1 MSLKKFKFLRFNF
14 GSLTNLPRS
23 LSLRR
28 SSSSATEGRK
38 RGRGREPEC
47 LSVHNETM
55 DDLETVPRSPGYA
68 RSDEMYTHMGT
79 MPRCNSNRAKK
90 LGKAPPNGQNQG
102 NVRQNPLPPLP
113 SDSGEQPPQP
123 PSQQT
128 APAQPDT
135 HPRVGSPAQPSSP
148 NPPKHTPTQPVG
160 PPNQDGP
167 GTASDHRGGDEVA
180 APSDRA
186 EEGSP
191 ASRHQEETAMDS
203 NLQNMDSKSEYVKF
217 SKDKYILDSSPEKL
231 RWELEEELK
240 LSSNDVRSHAWYH
253 GHIPREVSENL
264 VQQNGDF
271 LIRDSLTSVGD
282 YVLTSR
288 WRGDPLHFR
297 ISKVLLKPSV
307 AYTRVQYLLDNQ
319 SFHTVPSL
327 VSFYVGNRKPVSEQS
342 GAIICSPI
350 NRTLPLRYLEASYGL
365 SGSKH
370 GPSPSA
376 PAQRGSYIKRRS
388 VTMTDGL
395 TSDKII
401 KSNGSSNSTP
411 SPHHKEAMRNVAL
424 SMDQIKDMHSAM
436 SPVNEVALS
445 PEYST
450 SLKHNSSLGRP
461 CRAGLSSPVLRRS
474 SEPQLSPSPGSQ
486 DPGPCPERP
495 TPSSSSQH
503 CPSPGPSPSL
513 SASQP
518 EGGQYCQLS
527 SLLVAERER
536 HQSYVARLRGEE
548 SPGVGG
554 SGLEADTYLPSVP
567 GKEGERLTFSP
578 PVVELTSS
586 FRPSAFHSLLIPWEN
601 KPLEMAVLKKVKELL
616 AKEDTKTIAKHIT
629 KVDCTVAR
637 ILGVTKEMRKQMG
650 VGSGLEL
657 LTLPHGHQLRLDL
670 IERFN
675 TMAITM
681 TVDILGCTGSTEE
694 RAVLLHKTIQL
705 AAELKSNLGNLF
717 GFAAIMKALEMPQI
731 TRLEQTWAALRQ
743 RHTEGAVLYEKKLKP
758 FLKTLNEG
766 KELSPL
772 TNTTF
777 PHVLPLV
784 TLLER
789 GAATGQR
796 PEPWESSES
805 GVEVV
810 MAHLEAGR
818 TVAHHGGLYRTNANL
833 RLQGFQEN
841 EQIME
846 IFQTEFQMRL
856 LWGCKGASGSQAER
870 YQKFDK
876 VLSALSNKLEPTVR
890 HSEL

>member
-1 MSLKKFKFLRFNF
+1 GWGKERRTGRGEEERN
-14 GSLTNLPRS
+14 LTNLPRS

-113 SDSGEQPPQP
+113 PWRCSSLTLRPPQTYQPARSLPLANTTNNAPTPTPTHYPQNLIAP
-123 PSQQT
+123 P
-128 APAQPDT
+128 T
-135 HPRVGSPAQPSSP
+135 HYPHSPAIGFPLTWVS
-148 NPPKHTPTQPVG
+148 
-160 PPNQDGP
+160 
-167 GTASDHRGGDEVA
+167 
-180 APSDRA
+180 
-186 EEGSP
+186 
-191 ASRHQEETAMDS
+191 
-203 NLQNMDSKSEYVKF
+203 LL
-217 SKDKYILDSSPEKL
+217 IL
-231 RWELEEELK
+231 
-240 LSSNDVRSHAWYH
+240 A
-253 GHIPREVSENL
+253 REQVSENL

-450 SLKHNSSLGRP
+450 SEYCPAPATTPHNSSLGRP

-527 SLLVAERER
+527 PLLVAERER

-670 IERFN
+670 IERWGL
-675 TMAITM
+675 
-681 TVDILGCTGSTEE
+681 LGVGGVG
-694 RAVLLHKTIQL
+694 VLCGEVGGVGGCVRPGVTL
-705 AAELKSNLGNLF
+705 ALVPA
-717 GFAAIMKALEMPQI
+717 QI

>member
-1 MSLKKFKFLRFNF
+1 
-14 GSLTNLPRS
+14 
-23 LSLRR
+23 
-28 SSSSATEGRK
+28 
-38 RGRGREPEC
+38 
-47 LSVHNETM
+47 
-55 DDLETVPRSPGYA
+55 
-68 RSDEMYTHMGT
+68 
-79 MPRCNSNRAKK
+79 
-90 LGKAPPNGQNQG
+90 
-102 NVRQNPLPPLP
+102 
-113 SDSGEQPPQP
+113 
-123 PSQQT
+123 
-128 APAQPDT
+128 
-135 HPRVGSPAQPSSP
+135 
-148 NPPKHTPTQPVG
+148 
-160 PPNQDGP
+160 
-167 GTASDHRGGDEVA
+167 
-180 APSDRA
+180 
-186 EEGSP
+186 
-191 ASRHQEETAMDS
+191 
-203 NLQNMDSKSEYVKF
+203 
-217 SKDKYILDSSPEKL
+217 
-231 RWELEEELK
+231 
-240 LSSNDVRSHAWYH
+240 
-253 GHIPREVSENL
+253 
-264 VQQNGDF
+264 
-271 LIRDSLTSVGD
+271 DSLTSVGD

-401 KSNGSSNSTP
+401 KRGHRDSKMDEQLMRLIF
-411 SPHHKEAMRNVAL
+411 SPG
-424 SMDQIKDMHSAM
+424 
-436 SPVNEVALS
+436 
-445 PEYST
+445 
-450 SLKHNSSLGRP
+450 LKHNSSLGRP

-513 SASQP
+513 SASHP
-518 EGGQYCQLS
+518 
-527 SLLVAERER
+527 LLVAERER

-650 VGSGLEL
+650 EQRGMGWGLLGVLCGEVGGVGVLCGEVGGVGVL
-657 LTLPHGHQLRLDL
+657 CGEVGGVGVLCGEVGGVGGCVRPGVTL
-670 IERFN
+670 
-675 TMAITM
+675 
-681 TVDILGCTGSTEE
+681 
-694 RAVLLHKTIQL
+694 
-705 AAELKSNLGNLF
+705 
-717 GFAAIMKALEMPQI
+717 ALVPAQI